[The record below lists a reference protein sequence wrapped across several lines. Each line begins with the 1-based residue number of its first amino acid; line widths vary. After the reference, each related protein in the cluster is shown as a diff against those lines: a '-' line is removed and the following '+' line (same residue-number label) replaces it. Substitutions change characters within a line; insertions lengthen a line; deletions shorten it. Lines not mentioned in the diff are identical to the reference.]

1 MRASREG
8 TRRVPAVPGAALAG
22 SLVPSP
28 ACRRRR
34 RHSRPFTAVVAVGAP
49 VLFAFFVDSLALPPL
64 QDMIQK
70 KYLSLGKCSSLKNKK
85 PIFRENIEFRTRGEY

>member
-22 SLVPSP
+22 SLVPSR
-28 ACRRRR
+28 AYRRRR

-49 VLFAFFVDSLALPPL
+49 VLFVDSLALPPL

-85 PIFRENIEFRTRGEY
+85 PIFRKNIEFRARGEY